1 MKEQILKSNLSN
13 INIGFFH
20 ERWREEYSNKMM
32 EGVCQAGL
40 KYGVNIIRYAI
51 DIDQENRKLKEEDMF
66 RLRELA
72 YSHKLDGI
80 LFIGWDEA
88 YSSQLGRHFY
98 EMFKNVPKVSLG
110 HKIKDI
116 PSVVMEGKLYIKE
129 LLEHLIE
136 THHYKKIIFVSP
148 LFYDE
153 RYYQYVKTMK
163 QYSLYNPNFIIN
175 PQDIETRD
183 FFKRGKEIVKL
194 VLDKR
199 NIKPDVIMS
208 MYTEETAGIFEE
220 LKERN
225 MKVPKDIAIT
235 SYEEGDSD
243 KLLDVSLTSIYFP
256 WREIGYYGCEK
267 LIKILLGEDTPLYED
282 IPSRLS
288 INESCGCEE
297 RSWSP
302 VFPYTLNK
310 LRKIEGVFPLTN
322 RSLSDEE
329 IKNNIAEELLRTFPG
344 ININTDLLLDG
355 LLKDYYERSNT
366 HYISVIREKLYE
378 IITNNEGNFLVED
391 IEKVFDLLHH
401 QFVFYYVYSEK
412 EYERFREIVDNVYI
426 YIRMKMATVINAR
439 HKRIRTLQYDLYEFG
454 KELLTSFNI
463 DECFNILK
471 SNLSRFSI
479 TGCYIFLFEDEEKSY
494 DRCRLVFNYSKN
506 HKLFDD
512 DKTYYIKDFSSQLRG
527 KGLNI
532 TCQMLEVQ
540 SESIGV
546 VFFEYNIVDEHF
558 YSLVAMQIS
567 SAIKGA
573 SLLTNLKN
581 AQKEVVEKAHKAGM
595 AEVATDSLHN
605 IGNVLNSINI
615 TLQNMQ
621 ADLKEYPL
629 QDYNMAC
636 DLLETQ
642 MNHLDAFMSKE
653 GKGPKLLNFYL
664 KLRDRFNEA
673 DHKNV
678 VHVNRL
684 IEKVDLV
691 KKIIL
696 HQKYYASKDK
706 FLEEV
711 NILSLM
717 LDAINIIDK
726 KDCQIINNIDDKLK
740 IMAVKIQVTH
750 IFINVLKNAVEAM
763 ENTPKEDKI
772 ITIDSKH
779 SGETIQISISDK
791 GHGIEA
797 HLLDRIFAHG
807 FSTKE
812 RGQGFGLHSCA
823 NYMTQMGGTIRAE
836 SQGLEKGT
844 TFILEFRA

>member
-1 MKEQILKSNLSN
+1 MKEQILKRNLSN

-51 DIDQENRKLKEEDMF
+51 DINQENRRIKEEDMF

-88 YSSQLGRHFY
+88 YSEQLGKHFY
-98 EMFKNVPKVSLG
+98 NMFKDVPKVSLG

-136 THHYKKIIFVSP
+136 THHYKKIIFASP
-148 LFYDE
+148 LFHDE
-153 RYYQYVKTMK
+153 RYYQYVKSMK
-163 QYSLYNPNFIIN
+163 QYSLYDPNFIIN
-175 PQDIETRD
+175 PQDIQTRD
-183 FFKRGKEIVKL
+183 LFERGQEIVKL

-208 MYTEETAGIFEE
+208 MYTEETTGIFEE

-225 MKVPKDIAIT
+225 MKVPKDIAVT
-235 SYEEGDSD
+235 SYEEGDAD
-243 KLLDVSLTSIYFP
+243 KLLDVALTSIYFP

-267 LIKILLGEDTPLYED
+267 LIKILLGEETSFYED

-288 INESCGCEE
+288 INESCGCKE
-297 RSWSP
+297 RSWST

-310 LRKIEGVFPLTN
+310 LRKSEST
-322 RSLSDEE
+322 LSHPNKTMDDEI
-329 IKNNIAEELLRTFPG
+329 IKKNISEELIRTFPCV
-344 ININTDLLLDG
+344 NINTHLLLDAM
-355 LLKDYYERSNT
+355 LRDYYENTST
-366 HYISVIREKLYE
+366 HYLNMIRDEFYDF
-378 IITNNEGNFLVED
+378 IINNQSNFLIED

-401 QFVFYYVYSEK
+401 QFIFYYIHSEE
-412 EYERFREIVDNVYI
+412 EYKKFREIIDNVYI

-439 HKRIRTLQYDLYEFG
+439 HKRIRTLQYDLYDFG

-463 DECFNILK
+463 DECFRILEN
-471 SNLSRFSI
+471 NLSRFSI
-479 TGCYIFLFEDEEKSY
+479 PGCYIFLFEDETKSY
-494 DRCRLVFNYSKN
+494 DNCRLVFNYSKEC
-506 HKLFDD
+506 KLFDD
-512 DKTYYIKDFSSQLRG
+512 DKTYYIKDFASRLRG

-573 SLLTNLKN
+573 NLLTNLKN
-581 AQKEVVEKAHKAGM
+581 TQKELVEKAHKAGM

-615 TLQNMQ
+615 SLQNMQ
-621 ADLKEYPL
+621 ADLKDYPL

-642 MNHLDAFMSKE
+642 MDHLDEFMSKE
-653 GKGPKLLNFYL
+653 GKGPKLLSFYL

-673 DHKNV
+673 DHKNFL
-678 VHVNRL
+678 HVNRL
-684 IEKVDLV
+684 IEKVDLI

-711 NILSLM
+711 SLRSLM

-726 KDCQIINNIDDKLK
+726 KGCKIINNINESIK

-763 ENTPKEDKI
+763 GNTPKEDKI
-772 ITIDSKH
+772 ITIDSKPR
-779 SGETIQISISDK
+779 GELIQVSISDK

-797 HLLDRIFAHG
+797 HLIDRIFEHG

-812 RGQGFGLHSCA
+812 SGQGFGLHSCA
-823 NYMTQMGGTIRAE
+823 NYMAQMGGAIRAE
-836 SQGLEKGT
+836 SQGLGKGT